1 MRGVGLGRQV
11 SVPTIARSPRLGQA
25 SADVVSSRPDPLA
38 GLGAA
43 VAANGSRL
51 AYRAAFGAACLLL
64 VLAVA
69 LALLRVAHEGRVYPA
84 VVVADVPVGGLTP
97 AEAEAAVRARAAAVE
112 SQVVSLSL
120 GDRRWEATL
129 RDLGVTADVPA
140 ALDAAYAVGRED
152 GARDRLGSA
161 LGLVRGDEQ
170 LPLPVR
176 FDHEK
181 LDAWFDGIDR
191 DLGLPPANAS
201 LKIDGASV
209 AIVPERDGTIV
220 DRAATTAALTANLTE
235 MGTLAGDLPTTA
247 KVAAV
252 RSADVQPALDQ
263 LQLAMA
269 MPVQVSYGGGLWT
282 LPPADLGRF
291 VTQSVNPA
299 KRGAEA
305 FSLGMD
311 RDALATWL
319 DERLAPAIER
329 DPKDAEVGWNG
340 ERLVSVVSSVDGVE
354 LRPDALA
361 TAVESSFFGAH
372 GVVAAPVTVTKPTID
387 SGNLAAL
394 GITKLL
400 GTGSSNY
407 SGSNDGRATNI
418 EIGAELLNGTLVP
431 PHGEF
436 SFNHSIGYITED
448 LGFVEAQV
456 ILGEQIGQDIGGGI
470 CQVSTT
476 AFRAAYFAGMPVTEW
491 WPHRFR
497 IAFYEYD
504 GWAPGLDA
512 SILQPTPDP
521 STWGDFRFENPT
533 DSWLL
538 VESWTDGANVVVNIY
553 GEDTGWVVEDVGPTF
568 GKKFQMEPDEEMVDH
583 ELEPGTINQ
592 VQVAAIGEEVTHYRT
607 VADRDGNLL
616 WERTFYTKFFPRGNV
631 WVVSP
636 DMKGDS
642 PSDPD
647 RELPPLP
654 PADDAEGGGPNG
666 AAQAAIPAAQGAG

>member
-1 MRGVGLGRQV
+1 MVLGRQV
-11 SVPTIARSPRLGQA
+11 SVPTVARAPRLDPA
-25 SADVVSSRPDPLA
+25 SAGVATPRTDPLA
-38 GLGAA
+38 ELGAA
-43 VAANGSRL
+43 VVANGARL
-51 AYRAAFGAACLLL
+51 AMRAVVGAAL
-64 VLAVA
+64 VLFVFAVA
-69 LALLRVAHEGRVYPA
+69 LVLLRVAHEGRVYPA

-97 AEAEAAVRARAAAVE
+97 AEAEAALMARAAEIE
-112 SQVVSLSL
+112 SQVVTLFL
-120 GDRRWEATL
+120 GDRRWQATL
-129 RDLGVTADVPA
+129 RDLGAEADVSA
-140 ALDAAYAVGRED
+140 GLAAAYAVGRED
-152 GARDRLGSA
+152 EARDRLA
-161 LGLVRGDEQ
+161 ATAGLVRGDQ
-170 LPLPVR
+170 QISLPVR
-176 FDHEK
+176 FDHAK

-201 LKIDGASV
+201 LKIDGATV
-209 AIVPERDGTIV
+209 TIVPEQDGTVV
-220 DRAATTAALTANLTE
+220 DRAGASAALMSNLAAMRPYT
-235 MGTLAGDLPTTA
+235 GDLPTTA
-247 KVAAV
+247 RMAAV
-252 RSADVQPALDQ
+252 RGEDLQPAVEQ
-263 LQLAMA
+263 LRLAMA
-269 MPVQVSYGGGLWT
+269 MPVQVSYNGGLWT

-291 VTQSVNPA
+291 VTQSIDPT

-311 RDALATWL
+311 REALAAWL
-319 DERLAPAIER
+319 DERLAPAIEQQ
-329 DPKDAEVGWNG
+329 PKDAEVGWNG

-354 LRPDALA
+354 LRPAELA
-361 TAVESSFFGAH
+361 AAVEESFFGAH
-372 GVVAAPVTVTKPTID
+372 GPVQAPVTVTKPTID

-400 GTGSSNY
+400 GSGSSNY
-407 SGSNDGRATNI
+407 SGSSDGRATNV
-418 EIGAELLNGTLVP
+418 EVGAALLNGTLVP

-436 SFNHSIGYITED
+436 TFNHSIGYITEEA
-448 LGFVEAQV
+448 GFVEAQV

-476 AFRAAYFAGMPVTEW
+476 VFRAAYFAGMPITEW

-538 VESWTDGANVVVNIY
+538 VESWTDGVNVVVNIY
-553 GEDTGWVVEDVGPTF
+553 GEDTGWTVADEGPTY
-568 GKKFQMEPDEEMVDH
+568 GKKFQVEADKEIVDE

-592 VQVAAIGEEVTHYRT
+592 VQAASIGEEVTHRRT
-607 VADRDGNLL
+607 VTDRNGDLL
-616 WERTFYTKFFPRGNV
+616 WERSFYTKFYPRGNV
-631 WVVSP
+631 WSVSP

-642 PSDPD
+642 PADPN

-654 PADDAEGGGPNG
+654 PEPENGGGETWQVASGDPL
-666 AAQAAIPAAQGAG
+666 AQGTG

>member
-1 MRGVGLGRQV
+1 
-11 SVPTIARSPRLGQA
+11 
-25 SADVVSSRPDPLA
+25 
-38 GLGAA
+38 
-43 VAANGSRL
+43 
-51 AYRAAFGAACLLL
+51 
-64 VLAVA
+64 
-69 LALLRVAHEGRVYPA
+69 
-84 VVVADVPVGGLTP
+84 
-97 AEAEAAVRARAAAVE
+97 
-112 SQVVSLSL
+112 
-120 GDRRWEATL
+120 
-129 RDLGVTADVPA
+129 
-140 ALDAAYAVGRED
+140 VGRED
-152 GARDRLGSA
+152 SARDRLGSA
-161 LGLVRGDEQ
+161 LGLAREDAH

-209 AIVPERDGTIV
+209 TIVPETDGTIV
-220 DRAATTAALTANLTE
+220 DRQATTAALVANLAR
-235 MGTLAGDLPTTA
+235 MRPLAGELPTTA
-247 KVAAV
+247 KIAAV
-252 RSADVQPALDQ
+252 RSADLQPALDQ
-263 LQLAMA
+263 LRLAMA

-291 VTQSVNPA
+291 VTQSVDPA

-311 RDALATWL
+311 RAALAAWL

-340 ERLVSVVSSVDGVE
+340 ERLVSVVSSVDGVA

-361 TAVESSFFGAH
+361 TAVEASFFGAH
-372 GVVAAPVTVTKPTID
+372 GVVEAPVTITKPTID
-387 SGNLAAL
+387 SNNLAAL

-400 GTGSSNY
+400 ATGSSNY
-407 SGSNDGRATNI
+407 SGSSDGRATNV
-418 EIGAELLNGTLVP
+418 EVGAALLNGTLVP

-448 LGFVEAQV
+448 SGFVEAQV

-476 AFRAAYFAGMPVTEW
+476 AFRAAYFAGMPITEW

-497 IAFYEYD
+497 IAFYELD

-538 VESWTDGANVVVNIY
+538 VESWTDGVNVVVNLY

-568 GKKFQMEPDEEMVDH
+568 GKKFQMEPDAEMIDD

-592 VQVAAIGEEVTHYRT
+592 VQVAAIGEEVTHYRKVT
-607 VADRDGNLL
+607 DRDGNLL
-616 WERTFYTKFFPRGNV
+616 WERSFYTKFFPRGNV

-642 PSDPD
+642 PADPD

-654 PADDAEGGGPNG
+654 PADPDAGGANG
-666 AAQAAIPAAQGAG
+666 EPPADGAAAQGAG